1 MIVLPLEGIMK
12 RAYLVLILLA
22 HLNLQAAFRADD
34 IIDNITHYFATGNSK
49 ELSVYFSSTV
59 SLSIL
64 EDNNTYSKN
73 QTEILLQNFF
83 DKNNCRGAKIIHRMD
98 TNVSNRYAVL
108 EMFSSTQKFRVSL
121 SLKNFNSKFLITDIR
136 IDKTK

>member
-12 RAYLVLILLA
+12 NVYLFLILLT
-22 HLNLQAAFRADD
+22 HLNLQAALRADD
-34 IIDNITHYFATGNSK
+34 IIDNISHYFATGNSK
-49 ELSVYFSSTV
+49 ELSDYFSSTV

-73 QTEILLQNFF
+73 QTEILLRNFF

-98 TNVSNRYAVL
+98 TNANNRYAVL
-108 EMFSSTQKFRVSL
+108 EIFSSTQKFRVSL

-136 IDKTK
+136 IDKIK